1 MRFVDLSVSLSVSLL
16 SLSLLFLPY
25 LSFYLSLLFFP
36 PLSAVTK
43 HSHAVKKTK
52 STKVYDQGSVSIG
65 RLSRSYCLEQDSR
78 TRGERHEEEAN
89 ENTKLKRRGDEN
101 GHSRIIT
108 GFLALLLFG
117 LQWL

>member
-43 HSHAVKKTK
+43 HSHAVKKQRVRKFMTK
-52 STKVYDQGSVSIG
+52 DLCPSVVCQDPIALNRTPGQEEKDTKRKQM
-65 RLSRSYCLEQDSR
+65 
-78 TRGERHEEEAN
+78 
-89 ENTKLKRRGDEN
+89 
-101 GHSRIIT
+101 RIRN
-108 GFLALLLFG
+108 
-117 LQWL
+117 